1 MAIHTTQFHGVPFP
15 YIAIV
20 ISKLE
25 KRSSHALPTTA
36 CPGWASTLCSAPLR
50 LSLLPMPSSVPA
62 GVQLIR
68 VLQAEPHAQALET
81 WGTLA
86 LTAPTEWHAGFLP
99 NLKGSYQAYSKRS
112 PPIKGWPMKVIFC
125 LGEFARSKQF
135 QAGCMRGYMHET
147 QDCVAAP
154 IDYGPGRGLD
164 AGATWELGPGVLST
178 LSDHDWEHVHSLW
191 QNQCD

>member
-25 KRSSHALPTTA
+25 KRSSHPLPTTA

-112 PPIKGWPMKVIFC
+112 PPIKG
-125 LGEFARSKQF
+125 
-135 QAGCMRGYMHET
+135 
-147 QDCVAAP
+147 
-154 IDYGPGRGLD
+154 
-164 AGATWELGPGVLST
+164 
-178 LSDHDWEHVHSLW
+178 
-191 QNQCD
+191 